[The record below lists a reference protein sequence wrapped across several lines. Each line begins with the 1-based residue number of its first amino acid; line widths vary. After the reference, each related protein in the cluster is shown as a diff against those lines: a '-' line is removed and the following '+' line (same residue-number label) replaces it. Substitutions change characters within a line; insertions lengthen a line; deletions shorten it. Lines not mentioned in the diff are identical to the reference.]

1 MGGARKRDKGVMRV
15 ERGETIKEE
24 TLKKRE
30 TWRRG
35 RSTEAFRSP
44 CGVAR
49 KKGYLKGLN

>member
-1 MGGARKRDKGVMRV
+1 MRGCEAV
-15 ERGETIKEE
+15 IRVTETEKEE

-35 RSTEAFRSP
+35 RPAEAFRSP

>member
-1 MGGARKRDKGVMRV
+1 MRQV
-15 ERGETIKEE
+15 GRGETIKEE

-30 TWRRG
+30 TEGVGRR
-35 RSTEAFRSP
+35 RRFRSP